1 MVKKL
6 SKQSIYLIGVKG
18 VGMTMLAQFLARQ
31 GHVISG
37 SDINDTFLTDQV
49 LKKQGIKVFS
59 PFSINNIPHKIDL
72 IVYSSAFTPEN
83 NIELKYI
90 NDHPEIFKNIPI
102 KSYAACLGEVFN
114 GYHGIA
120 VCGSHGKTTT
130 SAWLGYVLS
139 KSGLD
144 PNVLVGSRVPQ
155 FKASA
160 LMGKS
165 KYFVAEVDEYQN
177 KLRYFNPYG
186 VVLNNIE
193 FDHPDFFKNE
203 AAYNKVFADF
213 IKKIP
218 QKGFLVANNND
229 AAVRKIT
236 KLCRG
241 KVLTYDVSKEGESVP
256 TVNYLAHNIV
266 IRNGRLS
273 FAVNNLGRFSISLFG
288 NHNIYN
294 ALAVIAAAR
303 ELRVPL
309 ENIRK
314 HLAGFKGTDRRAQ
327 ILGRCKGALIID
339 DYAHHPSEIKS
350 TLDGLRTHY
359 PDKKIIVAFHPHT
372 YTRTKALFD
381 DFVGS
386 FKKADELIILDIYGS
401 AREKQGGVSSRQ
413 LAAAINRYNRLNKFK
428 QVVRHIPT
436 IPLVAADLK
445 KHLQKNDLLILMGA
459 GDVFRVGE
467 IILKGK

>member
-6 SKQSIYLIGVKG
+6 SKQNIYLIGVKG

-31 GHVISG
+31 GHIISG
-37 SDINDTFLTDQV
+37 SDINDAFLTDQV

-59 PFSINNIPHKIDL
+59 PFSINNVPHKIDL
-72 IVYSSAFTPEN
+72 IVYSSAFTAEN

-90 NDHPEIFKNIPI
+90 NDRPEVFKNIPI

-186 VVLNNIE
+186 AVLNNIE
-193 FDHPDFFKNE
+193 FDHPDFFKNA
-203 AAYNKVFADF
+203 AAYNKVFAEF
-213 IKKIP
+213 VKKIP
-218 QKGFLVANNND
+218 QKGFLVANNSD
-229 AAVRKIT
+229 AVVRKIT

-273 FAVNNLGRFSISLFG
+273 FLVNNLGRFSIGLFG

-327 ILGRCKGALIID
+327 ILGRYKGAIIID

-372 YTRTKALFD
+372 YTRTKALFN
-381 DFVGS
+381 DFVTS
-386 FKKADELIILDIYGS
+386 FQKADELIMLDIYGS

-413 LAAAINRYNRLNKFK
+413 LVRAINRYNQTNKIK
-428 QVVRHIPT
+428 QLVRHIPD
-436 IPLVAADLK
+436 IPKVAIDLK
-445 KHLQKNDLLILMGA
+445 KHLKKDDLLILMGA

-467 IILKGK
+467 IILKNK

>member
-72 IVYSSAFTPEN
+72 IVYSSAFTAEN

-90 NDHPEIFKNIPI
+90 NDHSEVFKNIPI

-203 AAYNKVFADF
+203 AAYNKVFVDF

-218 QKGFLVANNND
+218 QKGFLVANNSD
-229 AAVRKIT
+229 AVVRKIT

-256 TVNYLAHNIV
+256 TVNYLAHDII

-273 FAVNNLGRFSISLFG
+273 FAVNNLGRFSIGLFG

-327 ILGRCKGALIID
+327 ILGRYKGALIID

>member
-72 IVYSSAFTPEN
+72 IVYSSAFTAEN

-90 NDHPEIFKNIPI
+90 NDHPKIFKNIPI

-193 FDHPDFFKNE
+193 FDHPDFFKND

-218 QKGFLVANNND
+218 QKGFLVANNSD
-229 AAVRKIT
+229 AVVRKIT

-256 TVNYLAHNIV
+256 TVNYLAHDII

-273 FAVNNLGRFSISLFG
+273 FAVNNLGRFSIGLFG

-327 ILGRCKGALIID
+327 ILGRYKGALIID

-413 LAAAINRYNRLNKFK
+413 LAAAIKRYNRLNKFK